1 MDKEHQHHDSNG
13 QEESAKRIQES
24 KKLNENDAM
33 TTRNRLGIE

>member
-1 MDKEHQHHDSNG
+1 MIAMDK

-24 KKLNENDAM
+24 KKKLNENDAM